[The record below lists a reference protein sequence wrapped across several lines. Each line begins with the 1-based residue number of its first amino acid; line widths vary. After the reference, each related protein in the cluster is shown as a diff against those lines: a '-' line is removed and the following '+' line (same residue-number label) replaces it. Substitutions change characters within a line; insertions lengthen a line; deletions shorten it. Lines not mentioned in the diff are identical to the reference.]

1 MFQIWSFFWSVFR
14 LFRPSTGKYGP
25 EKAPYLDSFHGGL
38 LQVKCSFIYKL
49 RERNTS
55 ILEIVS
61 IDVLVMVKKLYP
73 EGFMGSSNLKKSL
86 KVLVSLRVF
95 ISRLLKSATTLKNLT
110 LFAVSL
116 KHSVFSSVVLRL
128 YRLYILVKEKLCIL
142 VQNLHLCN
150 Y

>member
-1 MFQIWSFFWSVFR
+1 M
-14 LFRPSTGKYGP
+14 
-25 EKAPYLDSFHGGL
+25 
-38 LQVKCSFIYKL
+38 KCSFIYKL

-95 ISRLLKSATTLKNLT
+95 ISRLFKVSHHFQEFNTFRS
-110 LFAVSL
+110 FA
-116 KHSVFSSVVLRL
+116 
-128 YRLYILVKEKLCIL
+128 
-142 VQNLHLCN
+142 
-150 Y
+150 